1 MNSHKLLIVD
11 DDPAAIMLS
20 KVAILKVRTDCSI
33 VEATCGNQA
42 LACLNNGTLPDL
54 ILLDLKLSGMDGIEI
69 LQQIRAREDCR
80 TIPIIILSSSK
91 LENDLLAAYN
101 AGANDYLYKEYC
113 FSTFVENLNA
123 AIHFWIDVNV
133 LPNHYDKNAV

>member
-80 TIPIIILSSSK
+80 TIPIIIISSSK

-101 AGANDYLYKEYC
+101 AGANDYLYKEYD
-113 FSTFVENLNA
+113 FKKFVENLNA
-123 AIHFWIDVNV
+123 SIHFWIDVNL
-133 LPNHYDKNAV
+133 LPNYHNKSAV